1 MAPQKFASGEHNRF
15 FAAPGT
21 TSHIDTQTYADFKL
35 TLTDTFN
42 RLVRICPFPIRDC
55 PCYFFIL
62 LLYLIL
68 ATISSIVE
76 TLLTTIFWI
85 VALLYS
91 VVIHEVSHG
100 AVANS
105 LGDPTA
111 KNLGRLTLNPIKH
124 LDMFGSVL
132 LPLISFFLGGFIFGY
147 AKPVP
152 YNPLNLSDRKY
163 GPAKVAIAGPAS
175 NIALAVLFGL
185 VLRFLPDV
193 FSSPLVPE
201 LLGIVVILNLTLAIF
216 NLFPVPPLDGHWLL
230 MTFLPAKFEAI
241 RTVLYRYSFALLL
254 VFLFFIFPLL
264 IPLVRA
270 LFRLLTGI
278 GF

>member
-1 MAPQKFASGEHNRF
+1 MEFA
-15 FAAPGT
+15 
-21 TSHIDTQTYADFKL
+21 
-35 TLTDTFN
+35 
-42 RLVRICPFPIRDC
+42 
-55 PCYFFIL
+55 
-62 LLYLIL
+62 LI
-68 ATISSIVE
+68 
-76 TLLTTIFWI
+76 TIFWV

-111 KNLGRLTLNPIKH
+111 KNLGRLTLNPLKH

-163 GPAKVAIAGPAS
+163 GSAKVAIAGPAS
-175 NIALAVLFGL
+175 NVALAVLFGL
-185 VLRFLPDV
+185 TLRFLPDI
-193 FSSPLVPE
+193 FSTSLIPE
-201 LLGIVVILNLTLAIF
+201 LLSIVVTLNLFLAIF
-216 NLFPVPPLDGHWLL
+216 NLFPIPPLDGHWLL
-230 MTFLPAKFEAI
+230 MTFLPAQFTAV
-241 RTVLYRYSFALLL
+241 RNFLYKYSFLLL
-254 VFLFFIFPLL
+254 IMFLFLIFPLL
-264 IPLVRA
+264 MPFINT